1 MHGDTERLIT
11 SRQLREAL
19 GGISE
24 MTVWRYERD
33 EALGFP
39 KALRIRK
46 RKFWRAAD
54 IDQWVSG
61 RDRAAA

>member
-1 MHGDTERLIT
+1 MHGDSDRLIT

-39 KALRIRK
+39 EPLRIRK

-54 IDQWVSG
+54 IDQWLNA
-61 RDRAAA
+61 RDSAAA